1 MRDST
6 PSPPANAN
14 AKGRKPAARRACEIE
29 TRSARLMKRNGT
41 SMTAKTAS
49 EPPTTNAAHRR
60 RDASAASGSRR
71 SAATGIAHA
80 V

>member
-1 MRDST
+1 
-6 PSPPANAN
+6 
-14 AKGRKPAARRACEIE
+14 
-29 TRSARLMKRNGT
+29 MKRNGT

-71 SAATGIAHA
+71 SAATGIAPRRVNTSA
-80 V
+80 ARL